1 MGPVAGGGGGSTSSS
16 DSEYDDADDSE
27 EDVDGDDS
35 DEEVDP
41 NDLSFPPELLK
52 SWTMKCN
59 TQLPEPFGTPS
70 QTTLEKCINPL
81 NAVQDL
87 VLILPSDLIKKLKDK
102 RGDPRGLQWGKNDRY
117 NNKLSN
123 NPRTR
128 FIDVIV
134 EDFMADF
141 ACAGVALKVH
151 HGRKVDRATFTIDC
165 KHGGDPSRSHHAG
178 EACGSRKATSLADCG
193 WKLSFTT
200 IFQTATHTATN
211 TEASFSVL

>member
-1 MGPVAGGGGGSTSSS
+1 MSSS
-16 DSEYDDADDSE
+16 FLRPG
-27 EDVDGDDS
+27 DVAKKLGVS
-35 DEEVDP
+35 
-41 NDLSFPPELLK
+41 
-52 SWTMKCN
+52 CN
-59 TQLPEPFGTPS
+59 TLRRWEREGKISTVRTHGNHRRFDENVLPERPTITDARQGERS

-134 EDFMADF
+134 ESFFTA
-141 ACAGVALKVH
+141 AP
-151 HGRKVDRATFTIDC
+151 GRTRF
-165 KHGGDPSRSHHAG
+165 
-178 EACGSRKATSLADCG
+178 L
-193 WKLSFTT
+193 
-200 IFQTATHTATN
+200 
-211 TEASFSVL
+211 